1 MAGVIMAVLGLL
13 AAEDLKYKAVTV
25 WKLVLFGL
33 VCTIQAVR
41 TGILRQSIEADT
53 FLGVLFGVM
62 VLLICVWTKQLG
74 AADGIIILFLGAC
87 GRNCP
92 YTGHISCGFT
102 ADGALRADSDDDW
115 KSGQKDVNAGH
126 SVCLSGS
133 SLEGIVMQSSV
144 ATKKQFKRPGARVR
158 ASFTLENVFLIP
170 LFTMIIVFLMGAGLY
185 LHDNIII
192 KNALIQGTVI
202 LEKNILKE
210 AGEEQTG
217 KQQLCGQMQSYIL
230 EKAVMLENV
239 NISFHVTGE
248 EIEAECSARFQLT
261 FVPGLGENICR
272 KEKLKRSYPPDDIRR
287 LRAVKKM
294 LGDS

>member
-74 AADGIIILFLGAC
+74 AADGIIILFLGLC

-144 ATKKQFKRPGARVR
+144 AA
-158 ASFTLENVFLIP
+158 
-170 LFTMIIVFLMGAGLY
+170 
-185 LHDNIII
+185 
-192 KNALIQGTVI
+192 
-202 LEKNILKE
+202 KE
-210 AGEEQTG
+210 A
-217 KQQLCGQMQSYIL
+217 
-230 EKAVMLENV
+230 V
-239 NISFHVTGE
+239 
-248 EIEAECSARFQLT
+248 
-261 FVPGLGENICR
+261 
-272 KEKLKRSYPPDDIRR
+272 
-287 LRAVKKM
+287 
-294 LGDS
+294 

>member
-1 MAGVIMAVLGLL
+1 M
-13 AAEDLKYKAVTV
+13 

-53 FLGVLFGVM
+53 FLGVLFGVRYCLFVYGQNSWEQRT
-62 VLLICVWTKQLG
+62 VLLYC
-74 AADGIIILFLGAC
+74 FGAC

-144 ATKKQFKRPGARVR
+144 AA
-158 ASFTLENVFLIP
+158 
-170 LFTMIIVFLMGAGLY
+170 
-185 LHDNIII
+185 
-192 KNALIQGTVI
+192 
-202 LEKNILKE
+202 KE
-210 AGEEQTG
+210 A
-217 KQQLCGQMQSYIL
+217 
-230 EKAVMLENV
+230 V
-239 NISFHVTGE
+239 
-248 EIEAECSARFQLT
+248 
-261 FVPGLGENICR
+261 
-272 KEKLKRSYPPDDIRR
+272 
-287 LRAVKKM
+287 
-294 LGDS
+294 